1 MQMIKIIRQFMFLQ
15 LDVKRILKILNWIKK
30 MNDNK
35 LDVLDDYIIGK
46 NYKK

>member
-1 MQMIKIIRQFMFLQ
+1 
-15 LDVKRILKILNWIKK
+15 

-46 NYKK
+46 KIIKNNLIKKLCLKLKG